1 MISKT
6 ISLPITIPQTE
17 LNQFC
22 QRHFI
27 TKLSLF
33 GSVLRDDFTQE
44 SDIDFL
50 VEFKPDYIPTFF
62 KLAQMERELSSL
74 FKERKIDLRT
84 PQELSPYFR
93 QKVIQEAVIQYDIT
107 R

>member
-1 MISKT
+1 MISKI
-6 ISLPITIPQTE
+6 ISLPITIAQTE

-33 GSVLRDDFTQE
+33 GSVLRDDFTEE
-44 SDIDFL
+44 SDIDLL

-74 FKERKIDLRT
+74 FNGRKIDLKT